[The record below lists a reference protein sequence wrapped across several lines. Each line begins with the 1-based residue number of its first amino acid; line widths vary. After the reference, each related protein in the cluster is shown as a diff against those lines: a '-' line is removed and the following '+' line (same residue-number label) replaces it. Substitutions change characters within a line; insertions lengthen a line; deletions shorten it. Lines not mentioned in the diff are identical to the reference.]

1 MKLQRYNGNFAQC
14 LAQLEEAE
22 QKIATAKQG
31 MQDRIARG
39 VNSGP
44 CSQGA
49 WFSEN
54 FNVVQERIL
63 VAREDYNPLIQYAQ
77 QAVDAHKS
85 NNEFYLIDDIL
96 LNKKPASQVLARI
109 AEQDAKIPVP
119 KKRVFDMGKAKT
131 HDIPTDSFADDE
143 GIVFLAQNKKLAKDY
158 GLFLKNKAGIPEV
171 TFYLPVL
178 S

>member
-31 MQDRIARG
+31 MQDRIAQG
-39 VNSGP
+39 AGSDP
-44 CSQGA
+44 CSKGA

-54 FNVVQERIL
+54 FNVVKGRIL
-63 VAREDYNPLIQYAQ
+63 AAREDYNPLIQYAQ

-143 GIVFLAQNKKLAKDY
+143 GIVFLAQNKKLAKD
-158 GLFLKNKAGIPEV
+158 
-171 TFYLPVL
+171 
-178 S
+178 